1 MSSAFGAKPPV
12 WFWVVSVILLLWGLA
27 GCFSLYLHIA
37 VGPKMDPN
45 PTQWDLDYYAALPG
59 WFNAVYALAVG
70 GGVLG
75 AAALLARSKF
85 ATLLTIA
92 SLAGIVV
99 QFGWVFLATDL
110 IAHKG
115 IWVVYFPAFILAM
128 GLFQLWFANMAA
140 KRGWI
145 S

>member
-1 MSSAFGAKPPV
+1 MASDAGVKPPV
-12 WFWVVSVILLLWGLA
+12 WFWIVGGILLLWGLM
-27 GCFSLYLHIA
+27 GCFSLYLHVT

-45 PTQWDLDYYAALPG
+45 PTQWDLDYYASLPA
-59 WFNAVYALAVG
+59 WFNACYVVAVG

-75 AAALLARSKF
+75 AAALLARSRF

-92 SLAGIVV
+92 SLLGIIV
-99 QFGWVFLATDL
+99 QFGWVFLATDI

-115 IWVVYFPAFILAM
+115 VWVVYFPLFILVMA
-128 GLFQLWFANMAA
+128 LFQLWVANTAA
-140 KRGWI
+140 RRGWI